1 MLQVAEEARRQKHEL
16 QKQERSTMLAAVS
29 LDHHA
34 YSLKQKELM
43 PPPPPVPTSTTG
55 SPLPTAS
62 TGNIRETY
70 QGDKSMMTASP
81 APSCSTRKR
90 LHSSEEGPSPTAHT
104 VYSRLDDEQSA
115 QSKHHDGEEDDDDV
129 EESPAK
135 RRRGWFGGLF

>member
-1 MLQVAEEARRQKHEL
+1 M
-16 QKQERSTMLAAVS
+16 
-29 LDHHA
+29 
-34 YSLKQKELM
+34 
-43 PPPPPVPTSTTG
+43 
-55 SPLPTAS
+55 
-62 TGNIRETY
+62 
-70 QGDKSMMTASP
+70 
-81 APSCSTRKR
+81 STRSALRLFIRTGVPRRGLCDAGGEKR

>member
-1 MLQVAEEARRQKHEL
+1 
-16 QKQERSTMLAAVS
+16 MLAAVS

-43 PPPPPVPTSTTG
+43 PPPPPPAPTSTTG

-62 TGNIRETY
+62 AGNIRETY

-81 APSCSTRKR
+81 APSCSKKR
-90 LHSSEEGPSPTAHT
+90 LHGSEEGPSPTAHT
-104 VYSRLDDEQSA
+104 VHSRLDDEQSA
-115 QSKHHDGEEDDDDV
+115 QSKHNDGEDDDCNV

-135 RRRGWFGGLF
+135 IRRGWFGSLLF